1 MLAGV
6 QCKAE
11 EVSCGRHPFS
21 FKTSF
26 TLHRLALPY
35 GERENKNCL
44 SPPQQFLTLLCPE
57 VRLCM
62 YISTSITPDS
72 MFNKMLPFLSCLP
85 CLPSPGRL
93 LGARGFPGSSVDK
106 ESAFSAGDL
115 GSIPGS
121 GRSPGEGSGN
131 PLQCSGLENSMD
143 RAAWRATVH
152 EVTKSRM

>member
-35 GERENKNCL
+35 GERKNKNCL
-44 SPPQQFLTLLCPE
+44 PPPQQFLTLLCPE

-85 CLPSPGRL
+85 CLPSPGHL

-121 GRSPGEGSGN
+121 GRSPGEGNGN
-131 PLQCSGLENSMD
+131 PLQCSALENSMD

>member
-62 YISTSITPDS
+62 YISTSITPD
-72 MFNKMLPFLSCLP
+72 FH
-85 CLPSPGRL
+85 
-93 LGARGFPGSSVDK
+93 V
-106 ESAFSAGDL
+106 
-115 GSIPGS
+115 
-121 GRSPGEGSGN
+121 
-131 PLQCSGLENSMD
+131 Q
-143 RAAWRATVH
+143 
-152 EVTKSRM
+152 